1 MALTG
6 PRQVKAAFASLLSAK
21 VSGLTIY
28 TFNPSDDALDRDH
41 VIFGDVSGSIDPNTM
56 GGGVL
61 ADYRIDGSFSVT
73 LPNEDDADDRA
84 WTLINALAEVVADDK
99 SWTVSGTVMDADIVE
114 FELNQDRHP
123 NGGARV
129 EAEFAIRVRDLNQ

>member
-6 PRQVKAAFASLLSAK
+6 PRQVKAALKTLLEAK
-21 VSGLTIY
+21 VAGLTIY

-41 VIFGDVSGSIDPNTM
+41 LILGDVKGSIDPNTM

-61 ADYRIDGSFSVT
+61 SDYRIEGSFSIHK
-73 LPNEDDADDRA
+73 PDENDADDAA
-84 WTLINALAEVVADDK
+84 WTLINALHEVVADDK
-99 SWTVSGTVMDADIVE
+99 SWTISGTVMDADIVE
-114 FELNQDRHP
+114 FELAQDRHP

-129 EAEFAIRVRDLNQ
+129 EAEFAIRIRDLN